1 MPIHKIFLIAI
12 FLFCIGFLISA
23 CGSSETSAT
32 PTALEPT
39 SVPITPT
46 SEVSCSIIKME
57 PTPEVTS
64 SPFSITPDDYTLGPA
79 SAPVTIIE
87 YCDLQSVDCYGLR
100 TVINK
105 LLENHPNDIR
115 LVVRPIPLLDL
126 KGFENS
132 KMAVQAMIAANLQGK
147 YLEMYNLL
155 FDKYNE
161 WANLS
166 STSAFEGWLLKEVPA
181 LGIDKSKFQTDLKSR
196 ETVDQMT
203 ASYNSAKEKGV
214 VPPYPLVLI
223 NGVPINVGLLYYEYL
238 NQSIN
243 LIVLGERQ
251 FTECPPFDIET
262 GKQYIATLHTKK
274 GDISIQL
281 FPDKAPLAVN
291 SFVFLARQKWF
302 NDVTFHRVIPGFIA
316 QAGDPSGTGQGGPG
330 YFFKNEENDL
340 KFDKPGVVGMANSGP
355 DTNGSQFFITFA
367 PAPHLN
373 GKYTIFGQV
382 ISGMDV
388 AEKLTPR
395 NPQQGFILPEGDK
408 IIDVGIEEK

>member
-1 MPIHKIFLIAI
+1 MPIRKIFWITI
-12 FLFCIGFLISA
+12 FFFSVGFLLSA
-23 CGSSETSAT
+23 CGTSELTST
-32 PTALEPT
+32 PTPPEPT

-46 SEVSCSIIKME
+46 PEVSCSIIKME

-64 SPFSITPDDYTLGPA
+64 SPFSITPDDFTIGPA

-87 YCDLQSVDCYGLR
+87 YCDLQSIDCYGLR
-100 TVINK
+100 TVMNK
-105 LLENHPNDIR
+105 LLENHPNDLR
-115 LVVRPIPLLDL
+115 LVIRPIPLLGM

-132 KMAVQAMIAANLQGK
+132 EMAVQAMIAAKLQGK
-147 YLEMYNLL
+147 YMEMYNLL
-155 FDKYNE
+155 FDKYKE

-166 STSAFEGWLLKEVPA
+166 STSGFESWLLKELPA
-181 LGIDKSKFQTDLKSR
+181 LGIDKAKFQTDLKSR
-196 ETVDQMT
+196 ESVDQMT

-251 FTECPPFDIET
+251 FKECPPFDIET
-262 GKQYIATLHTKK
+262 GKQYIATLHTAK

-340 KFDKPGVVGMANSGP
+340 KFDKPGVVGMANFGL

-395 NPQQGFILPEGDK
+395 DPQQGLILPEGDK